1 MDRAAVD
8 TTIIFAMLFRK
19 PTPRDLRA
27 QIEALLRD
35 EFADLRREILADIR
49 SIDP

>member
-8 TTIIFAMLFRK
+8 TTTILAMLFRR
-19 PTPRDLRA
+19 PAPRDLRA

-35 EFADLRREILADIR
+35 EFADLRREILVDLPP
-49 SIDP
+49 SN